1 MSKFENRETVVL
13 DLPIADQNYLGRPER
28 IILRFAPGKSIDF
41 GEFCF
46 LTRSQVRREK
56 NQGRKVVLS
65 SINAE
70 RIGQIRKLIFNA
82 NHALS
87 LSGSRSM
94 ALNSRYDRFMGF
106 FDWCDRNGHSDVL
119 SSVDAARSALRDRS
133 RNLRQKVDQHD
144 LHNNSAALE
153 QLHVIDVLEDF
164 FQVDDLV
171 RGLNQ
176 ITFKKALVVSTAVPD
191 EEAQEKVL
199 ACCVAIFS
207 GICDLLLR
215 PTIDGRPVPFPYPL
229 KVPPF
234 VNQRDGIL
242 WIFPQRQ
249 WFGHQKSSWNAAYDY
264 ENGRVRTVE
273 ELIQSA
279 VYSTRRDTERAVAAA
294 NAHMLKANLDS
305 HHWARIDRGML
316 GVVSFYVMFLAV
328 TGLNEA
334 TASLI
339 PWNEELERSVNN
351 PEINRQGFRSIKYRA
366 AGRLVSFE
374 IGLRYMPYL
383 KQFLALRT
391 FVLQGEKCDSLFFMR
406 QRDRT
411 IVSLDKSKSRLAQAF
426 YKRLENL
433 IPGLPRLASR
443 MWRAAKQDH
452 LIRKTDPATAALVMQ
467 HSLSTAIKAYS
478 NGSQT
483 THEAEVGE
491 FLTQLEG
498 VVLSR
503 NAASDDVVLR
513 AIGGCSSPNNP
524 VPMDGVIPIEPGCH
538 RAEGCLFCSQYRIH
552 IDERDTRKLLSARH
566 CLRISAA
573 HGSEVGIH
581 VSFFETL
588 LNRIDEYLNLLR
600 QQNSEMV
607 LRIEDE
613 VDRLGEL
620 DPFWAAKLTTLLE
633 LGMSI

>member
-1 MSKFENRETVVL
+1 LPEFERRETVVL
-13 DLPIADQNYLGRPER
+13 DLPISDEKYLERPEQ
-28 IILRFAPGKSIDF
+28 IILRFSPGKSIDF

-46 LTRSQVRREK
+46 LTRSRARREK

-65 SINAE
+65 SISAE
-70 RIGQIRKLIFNA
+70 RIGQVRKLIFNA
-82 NHALS
+82 NHTFN

-94 ALNSRYDRFMGF
+94 AINNRYDRFMGF
-106 FDWCDRNGHSDVL
+106 LDWCDRNGHSDIL
-119 SSVDAARSALRDRS
+119 SSVDATRSALRDRS
-133 RNLRQKVDQHD
+133 RDLRRKVDQHD

-171 RGLNQ
+171 QGLNQ
-176 ITFKKALVVSTAVPD
+176 ITFKKALAVSTVVPD

-199 ACCVAIFS
+199 ACCVALFS
-207 GICDLLLR
+207 GVCDLLLR
-215 PTIDGRPVPFPYPL
+215 PTVDGRPVPFPYPL

-234 VNQRDGIL
+234 INQRDDIL

-264 ENGRVRTVE
+264 ETGRVRTVE
-273 ELIQSA
+273 ELIRSA
-279 VYSTRRDTERAVAAA
+279 VYGTRRDTERAVTAA

-316 GVVSFYVMFLAV
+316 GLVSFYVMFLAV
-328 TGLNEA
+328 TGLNES

-339 PWNEELERSVNN
+339 PWSEELERNVNN
-351 PEINRQGFRSIKYRA
+351 PETYRQGFRSIKYRA
-366 AGRLVSFE
+366 GGRLVSFE

-383 KQFLALRT
+383 KQFLALRA
-391 FVLQGEKCDSLFFMR
+391 FLLQGKKCESLFFVR

-411 IVSLDKSKSRLAQAF
+411 IVSLEKSNSRLALAF

-433 IPGLPRLASR
+433 IPGLPRLASK

-452 LIRKTDPATAALVMQ
+452 MIRKADPATAALVMQ
-467 HSLSTAIKAYS
+467 HSLPTAIKAYS
-478 NGSQT
+478 NGSQA
-483 THEAEVGE
+483 THESEVGE
-491 FLTQLEG
+491 FLTQLER
-498 VVLSR
+498 VVLSS
-503 NAASDDVVLR
+503 NIASNDVVLR

-524 VPMDGVIPIEPGCH
+524 VPMDGVIPIEPDCH

-552 IDERDTRKLLSARH
+552 IDERDARKLLSARH
-566 CLRISAA
+566 CLRISAS
-573 HGSEVGIH
+573 HGSAAGLHLPTFEV
-581 VSFFETL
+581 L

-600 QQNSEMV
+600 KENSEMV
-607 LRIEDE
+607 LHIEDE

-633 LGMSI
+633 LGMSV